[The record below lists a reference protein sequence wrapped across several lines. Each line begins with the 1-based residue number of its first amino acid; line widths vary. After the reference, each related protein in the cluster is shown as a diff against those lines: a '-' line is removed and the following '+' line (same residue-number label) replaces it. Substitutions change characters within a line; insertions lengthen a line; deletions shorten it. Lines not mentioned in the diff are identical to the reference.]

1 MRKRERL
8 EKRKEGGGRGREEK
22 GGEKQKVFSSYKKKI
37 TQSHVG
43 YKTMDATGEYHI
55 KPVRSRLRQTLP
67 VLSCTLYMLYMH
79 IKSCMSI

>member
-1 MRKRERL
+1 MKRE
-8 EKRKEGGGRGREEK
+8 KKEGGGEERKKEGRSRK
-22 GGEKQKVFSSYKKKI
+22 FFPAIKKKP
-37 TQSHVG
+37 QSHVG